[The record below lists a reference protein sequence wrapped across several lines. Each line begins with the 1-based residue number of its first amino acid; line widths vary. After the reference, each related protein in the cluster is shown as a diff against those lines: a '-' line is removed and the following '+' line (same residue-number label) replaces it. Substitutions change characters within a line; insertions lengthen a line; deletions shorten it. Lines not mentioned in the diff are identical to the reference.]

1 MNFMPL
7 KKYEVDVTGSN
18 PDNRVMEER
27 HQVSPTYNIIIP
39 VHAPFF
45 QESLVVTYN
54 GKRLVPNTDYQF
66 DDLDVTATQKSNKS
80 VYTTIVLK
88 RQDIQG
94 EIWLNYQT
102 YGDGNYAGVV
112 AKYIE
117 LIMKDNRKINWSEI
131 FNKPSAYPPT
141 YHEHHVKDIR
151 GIWPIVLELQAI
163 KQAIEYLRYKGNTK
177 LKKEIFELITNLN
190 DKFDRYRDVVE
201 KSLDLTEM
209 KAAIRDAAQETV
221 DGAFDNIKTKFAQIS
236 TEFEELKKQHGFEL
250 NQQSLTQIFNGLN
263 SQIDQLVSQR
273 LNAHQVPW
281 SKVTG
286 KPDFSLSWENITN
299 KPDLFDGEWNSLK
312 NKPTTFATRWDMI
325 GAKPTTFPTTWDDV
339 ADKPKSYPSDWNS
352 LRNIPFYLPSSWKK
366 KPHDITTSPTVY
378 GYYNIG
384 GTAIGSRTGGA
395 YLYNQLRE
403 APSEIDRSGEQVILH
418 EIPGEDSLAVERL
431 TDANK
436 GLVWVRPKRGIG
448 KNSNAWIPQKI
459 DWENILN
466 KPSSFG
472 TGGTEGT
479 GDVSISRIP
488 ELKERY
494 NFATTL
500 DTEPGKRTGQYV
512 LSLKPLFPVSTTN
525 PAISLSIN
533 KETGQLSWY
542 DRGPNGE
549 TGSLKTHWNDIIDK
563 PSYLPTHWTSIQG
576 KPNLFSGSYTD
587 LTNKPTSFPTNW
599 SDIRNVPNSFPVN
612 WNDVQNKPDLSQLKN
627 YTIDVPNVALQGV
640 SVSTERNS
648 SVSFVMSGNTSSGEK
663 NVRFILSKNKGIT
676 GVRATGLGNGRVAED
691 YPIRVDWEH
700 VLNPPKWIKR
710 EGVEGENILGKPT
723 IGENG
728 NEIKVV
734 RFLLSKTGHPD
745 FSVDAILG
753 LTNLKLG
760 KTFFSVSFTEDVRN
774 GIARDEITENELA
787 TSKAFGRKI
796 IDDCRTID
804 NRFLIEFFSIIGEI
818 YQSDIRRFRDGF
830 RGKHLWELYIER
842 EVIEVG
848 ERSIA
853 LFNLTYNGTD
863 INYINLKFIGYG
875 IKGKSTFRSIGDHGL
890 VDRVKV
896 NVHEIEKTISKLPVP
911 DSFGYELA
919 GNGSY
924 DVAYN
929 NVKLSEILPD
939 PDKKE
944 SVVVKLVAADLNE
957 AENAIKG
964 FIFRD
969 VCIPTLIVGGGGNKR
984 NWCWVRITISNVPRK
999 EYTYEVISNDNF
1011 YDEGRR
1017 YYGKFVYVPNKPTTN
1032 VNNKL
1037 VKCVSYS
1044 SGQQFSHYS
1053 VAVDSIA
1060 KSNVDVLGL
1069 NTKLNINMY
1078 EPRSET
1084 GMRPRL

>member
-7 KKYEVDVTGSN
+7 KKYEVDITGAN

-339 ADKPKSYPSDWNS
+339 ANKPTSYPSDWNS

-366 KPHDITTSPTVY
+366 SPRDLSPSPTVY
-378 GYYNIG
+378 GYYGIG
-384 GTAIGSRTGGA
+384 GDQLGSRTGGS
-395 YLYNQLRE
+395 YIYTTLRGG
-403 APSEIDRSGEQVILH
+403 PSELSRSGDRVVLH

-436 GLVWVRPKRGIG
+436 GLVWLRPKRGVG
-448 KNSNAWIPQKI
+448 VNSNAWIPQKI

-472 TGGTEGT
+472 TGGTGGT

-488 ELKERY
+488 ELKDRY

-587 LTNKPTSFPTNW
+587 LTNKP
-599 SDIRNVPNSFPVN
+599 
-612 WNDVQNKPDLSQLKN
+612 DLSQLKD
-627 YTIDVPNVALQGV
+627 YTIDVSNAALQGV
-640 SVSTERNS
+640 SVSREPNS

-663 NVRFILSKNKGIT
+663 NVRFILSKDKGIT

-700 VLNPPKWIKR
+700 VLNPPRWIKR
-710 EGVEGENILGKPT
+710 EGVEWENILGKPT

-728 NEIKVV
+728 NETKVV

-745 FSVDAILG
+745 FSVEAILG
-753 LTNLKLG
+753 LTNLNLG
-760 KTFFSVSFTEDVRN
+760 KTFFMVNFTEGVRN

-787 TSKAFGRKI
+787 TSKAFGRRI
-796 IDDCRTID
+796 VAECRKID
-804 NRFLIEFFSIIGEI
+804 NPILREFFNIIGEV
-818 YQSDIRRFRDGF
+818 YQEDVRNFHDGIRDKR
-830 RGKHLWELYIER
+830 LWEFDVER
-842 EVIEVG
+842 EVLAVG
-848 ERSIA
+848 ERPIV
-853 LFNLTYNGTD
+853 LFKLSYIGDGNFNYINLRFIGTD
-863 INYINLKFIGYG
+863 IN
-875 IKGKSTFRSIGDHGL
+875 GKSTFKSIGDHGL
-890 VDRVKV
+890 VNRVKV
-896 NVHEIEKTISKLPVP
+896 RVDEIEKTISKLPVP
-911 DSFGYELA
+911 DSTGFELA
-919 GNGSY
+919 RNGNY
-924 DVAYN
+924 NVAYN
-929 NVKLSEILPD
+929 NAKLSEILPN
-939 PDKKE
+939 PNKKE

-969 VCIPTLIVGGGGNKR
+969 ACIPTLIVGGGGNKR
-984 NWCWVRITISNVPRK
+984 NWCWVRITISNLTRK

-1017 YYGKFVYVPNKPTTN
+1017 YYGKFVYSPNVPTTN

-1044 SGQQFSHYS
+1044 SGQHFNSYS
-1053 VAVDSIA
+1053 V
-1060 KSNVDVLGL
+1060 NVDNITENVAGLGL
-1069 NTKLNINMY
+1069 NTKLVIDMY
-1078 EPRSET
+1078 EPRAET

>member
-131 FNKPSAYPPT
+131 FNKPTAYPPT

-221 DGAFDNIKTKFAQIS
+221 DGAFDNIRTKFAQIS

-339 ADKPKSYPSDWNS
+339 ANKPTSYPSDWNS

-378 GYYNIG
+378 GYYHIG
-384 GTAIGSRTGGA
+384 GTAIGTRTGGA

-472 TGGTEGT
+472 TGGTGGT

-488 ELKERY
+488 ELKDRY

-533 KETGQLSWY
+533 KETGQLGWY
-542 DRGPNGE
+542 EHGPNSE
-549 TGSLKTHWNDIIDK
+549 TGSLKTHWDDIIDK

-587 LTNKPTSFPTNW
+587 LTNKP
-599 SDIRNVPNSFPVN
+599 
-612 WNDVQNKPDLSQLKN
+612 DLSQLKD
-627 YTIDVPNVALQGV
+627 YTIDVPNAALQGV
-640 SVSTERNS
+640 SVSREPNS
-648 SVSFVMSGNTSSGEK
+648 SVSFIMSGNTSSGEK
-663 NVRFILSKNKGIT
+663 NVRFVLSKDKGIT

-700 VLNPPKWIKR
+700 VLNPPRWIKR
-710 EGVEGENILGKPT
+710 EGVEWENILGKPT

-728 NEIKVV
+728 NETKVV

-745 FSVDAILG
+745 FSVEAILG

-760 KTFFSVSFTEDVRN
+760 KTFFMVNFSEGVRN

-787 TSKAFGRKI
+787 TSKAFGRRI
-796 IDDCRTID
+796 VAECRKID
-804 NRFLIEFFSIIGEI
+804 NPVLREFFSIIGEV
-818 YQSDIRRFRDGF
+818 YQGDVRNFHDGIRDKR
-830 RGKHLWELYIER
+830 LWEFDVER
-842 EVIEVG
+842 EVLAVG
-848 ERSIA
+848 ERPIV
-853 LFNLTYNGTD
+853 LFKLSYIGDGNF
-863 INYINLKFIGYG
+863 NYINLRFIGTD
-875 IKGKSTFRSIGDHGL
+875 IKGKSTFKSIGDHGL
-890 VDRVKV
+890 VNRVKV
-896 NVHEIEKTISKLPVP
+896 RVDEFEKTISKLPVP
-911 DSFGYELA
+911 DSIGFELA
-919 GNGSY
+919 RNGNY
-924 DVAYN
+924 NVAYN
-929 NVKLSEILPD
+929 NAKLSEILPN
-939 PDKKE
+939 PNKKE

-969 VCIPTLIVGGGGNKR
+969 ACIPTLIVGGGGNKR
-984 NWCWVRITISNVPRK
+984 NWCWVRITISNLTRK

-1017 YYGKFVYVPNKPTTN
+1017 YYGKFVYSPNVPTTN

-1044 SGQQFSHYS
+1044 SGQHFNSYS
-1053 VAVDSIA
+1053 V
-1060 KSNVDVLGL
+1060 NVDNITENIAGLGL
-1069 NTKLNINMY
+1069 NTKLVIDMY
-1078 EPRSET
+1078 EPRAET

>member
-339 ADKPKSYPSDWNS
+339 ANKPTSYPSDWNS

-378 GYYNIG
+378 GYYGVG
-384 GTAIGSRTGGA
+384 GDQLGSRTGGS
-395 YLYNQLRE
+395 YIYTTLRGG
-403 APSEIDRSGEQVILH
+403 PSELSRSGERVVLH

-436 GLVWVRPKRGIG
+436 GLVWLRPKRGVG
-448 KNSNAWIPQKI
+448 VNSNGWVPQKI

-472 TGGTEGT
+472 TGETGGT

-488 ELKERY
+488 ELKDRY

-576 KPNLFSGSYTD
+576 KPNLFSGSYSD

-612 WNDVQNKPDLSQLKN
+612 WNEVQNKPNLLKLED
-627 YTIDVPNVALQGV
+627 YVIGVPSVTMQGV
-640 SVSTERNS
+640 SVSAERNS
-648 SVSFVMSGNTSSGEK
+648 SVSFVISGNTSSEEK
-663 NVRFILSKNKGIT
+663 KVRFILSKDKGIA

-700 VLNPPKWIKR
+700 VLNPPRWIKR
-710 EGVEGENILGKPT
+710 EGVEWENILGKPT

-728 NEIKVV
+728 NETKVV
-734 RFLLSKTGHPD
+734 RFLLGKTGHPD
-745 FSVDAILG
+745 FSVEAILG
-753 LTNLKLG
+753 LTNLNLG
-760 KTFFSVSFTEDVRN
+760 KTFFMVNFTEGVRN

-787 TSKAFGRKI
+787 TSKAFGRRI
-796 IDDCRTID
+796 VAECRKID
-804 NRFLIEFFSIIGEI
+804 NPVLREFFSIIGEV
-818 YQSDIRRFRDGF
+818 YQEDVRNFHDGIRDKR
-830 RGKHLWELYIER
+830 LWEFDVER
-842 EVIEVG
+842 EVLAVG
-848 ERSIA
+848 ERPIV
-853 LFNLTYNGTD
+853 LFKLSYIGDGNFNYINLRFIGTD
-863 INYINLKFIGYG
+863 IN
-875 IKGKSTFRSIGDHGL
+875 GKSTFKSIGDHGL
-890 VDRVKV
+890 VNRVKV
-896 NVHEIEKTISKLPVP
+896 RVNEIEKTISKLPVP
-911 DSFGYELA
+911 DSTGFELA
-919 GNGSY
+919 RNGNY
-924 DVAYN
+924 NVAYN
-929 NVKLSEILPD
+929 NAKLSEILPN
-939 PDKKE
+939 PNKKE

-969 VCIPTLIVGGGGNKR
+969 ACIPTLIVGGGGNKR
-984 NWCWVRITISNVPRK
+984 NWCWVRITISNLTRK

-1017 YYGKFVYVPNKPTTN
+1017 YYGKFVYSPNVPTTN

-1044 SGQQFSHYS
+1044 SGQHFNSYS
-1053 VAVDSIA
+1053 V
-1060 KSNVDVLGL
+1060 NVDNITENVAGLGL
-1069 NTKLNINMY
+1069 NTKLVINMY

>member
-131 FNKPSAYPPT
+131 FNKPTAYPPT

-250 NQQSLTQIFNGLN
+250 NQQNLTQIFNGLN

-339 ADKPKSYPSDWNS
+339 ANKPTSYPSDWNS

-384 GTAIGSRTGGA
+384 GTAIGTRTGGA

-472 TGGTEGT
+472 TGGTGGT

-488 ELKERY
+488 ELKDRY

-549 TGSLKTHWNDIIDK
+549 TGSLKTHWDDIIDK

-612 WNDVQNKPDLSQLKN
+612 WNDVQNKPDLSQLKD

-710 EGVEGENILGKPT
+710 EGVEWENILGKPPLWKIPNYGEKRDGEKVYYLYPELSVYDVLPKSDEEETQWQFKTNYHENLTRDTT
-723 IGENG
+723 IHYIIFKECILPFILH
-728 NEIKVV
+728 ESEKASSVVKIKFFRTQGRIKFKIVDLDIAIRSVAAMMMTDNLTVV
-734 RFLLSKTGHPD
+734 IAKDDMGTDTGYPNLKHR
-745 FSVDAILG
+745 ILG
-753 LTNLKLG
+753 VVSY
-760 KTFFSVSFTEDVRN
+760 FS
-774 GIARDEITENELA
+774 
-787 TSKAFGRKI
+787 TS
-796 IDDCRTID
+796 
-804 NRFLIEFFSIIGEI
+804 
-818 YQSDIRRFRDGF
+818 
-830 RGKHLWELYIER
+830 
-842 EVIEVG
+842 
-848 ERSIA
+848 
-853 LFNLTYNGTD
+853 
-863 INYINLKFIGYG
+863 
-875 IKGKSTFRSIGDHGL
+875 
-890 VDRVKV
+890 
-896 NVHEIEKTISKLPVP
+896 
-911 DSFGYELA
+911 A
-919 GNGSY
+919 GVY
-924 DVAYN
+924 TR
-929 NVKLSEILPD
+929 
-939 PDKKE
+939 
-944 SVVVKLVAADLNE
+944 
-957 AENAIKG
+957 KG
-964 FIFRD
+964 FYSTRQNN
-969 VCIPTLIVGGGGNKR
+969 LIVEVEPSFVNFIR
-984 NWCWVRITISNVPRK
+984 DK
-999 EYTYEVISNDNF
+999 ENLF
-1011 YDEGRR
+1011 WGR
-1017 YYGKFVYVPNKPTTN
+1017 
-1032 VNNKL
+1032 
-1037 VKCVSYS
+1037 
-1044 SGQQFSHYS
+1044 
-1053 VAVDSIA
+1053 
-1060 KSNVDVLGL
+1060 
-1069 NTKLNINMY
+1069 
-1078 EPRSET
+1078 
-1084 GMRPRL
+1084 